1 MGAFGGEKL
10 KTIGKFSTVCT
21 YQEKYWPIEFQVVNR
36 NVPNISG
43 LTTCLELN
51 LVKRVLTI
59 DENECTQSTV
69 PSESDIFEQ
78 CSDVFTGLG
87 CVKGVVHH
95 IETDPAVK
103 PVVHPPRR
111 VSAPLRQKVKDE
123 LDRMEKFGVV
133 ERVQEPTDWVNSL
146 VAVLKPNGK
155 IRLCIDPKDLNRAIK
170 REQYPMKTIDEVIT
184 RMPNAKFFSKLDATQ
199 GYWQVEL
206 DDDSAKKCTFNTP
219 FGRYRFN
226 RLPFGIS

>member
-1 MGAFGGEKL
+1 MKFKIDTGAECNVISKKTYEELTKTRLEKSRVQLGAFGGEKL

-36 NVPNISG
+36 NVPNILG

-51 LVKRVLTI
+51 FVKCVLTI

-69 PSESDIFEQ
+69 PPESDIFEQ
-78 CSDVFTGLG
+78 YSDVFTGLE

-103 PVVHPPRR
+103 PVVHPSRR

-123 LDRMEKFGVV
+123 LDRMERLGVV
-133 ERVQEPTDWVNSL
+133 ERVQEPT
-146 VAVLKPNGK
+146 
-155 IRLCIDPKDLNRAIK
+155 
-170 REQYPMKTIDEVIT
+170 E
-184 RMPNAKFFSKLDATQ
+184 
-199 GYWQVEL
+199 
-206 DDDSAKKCTFNTP
+206 
-219 FGRYRFN
+219 
-226 RLPFGIS
+226 